1 MPNLLRRQVVDGKN
15 RGSALVAFGDPR
27 PRLRAGEGA
36 NMLGPWSPAKPVE
49 VVPKLTGGDIRDRIE
64 ACLGSFLPISERGRR
79 DTTHGIGMRD

>member
-1 MPNLLRRQVVDGKN
+1 
-15 RGSALVAFGDPR
+15 
-27 PRLRAGEGA
+27 
-36 NMLGPWSPAKPVE
+36 MLGPWSPAKPVE